1 MDTNQKRHICVD
13 LTTKQYQV
21 QTPLNRI
28 AIGVQ
33 DKWPV
38 FCVYWMRRNVFD
50 GFFCLKAIMNQIRDR
65 ADFQIMFSSKNLQLR
80 SPGHAAVFIQNF
92 YQNRCGVIEGQ
103 VQLFDAKAKILMLD
117 DERIIAFD
125 SCSIAS
131 DVDGVQKEEDE

>member
-1 MDTNQKRHICVD
+1 MVVVEKESG
-13 LTTKQYQV
+13 LASA
-21 QTPLNRI
+21 P
-28 AIGVQ
+28 G
-33 DKWPV
+33 
-38 FCVYWMRRNVFD
+38 
-50 GFFCLKAIMNQIRDR
+50 
-65 ADFQIMFSSKNLQLR
+65 
-80 SPGHAAVFIQNF
+80 SPGLSWF